1 MQNRNLSSRV
11 DEAQFVNALRRLKA
25 SALVALVLMLGFNL
39 SGCGSSRN
47 PDREAAE
54 ALPEDQKLGGFKFE
68 ILPGSQLSLRAGK
81 LEGDGQIRVASP
93 MIKVNSAHNFYL
105 KFKIEDGGELR
116 VQTFARTDLSGGV
129 DLILRRPAGA
139 EQISV
144 ALMVG
149 SEERDYT
156 TLLPRFAA
164 NEVHELWWD
173 VHNNDGDQMH
183 TVLWNE
189 AQGDELLEDLVPIQG
204 VGVQWGVRLRSASLL
219 GLDRQEV
226 RDRHE

>member
-1 MQNRNLSSRV
+1 MRILSSFSRV
-11 DEAQFVNALRRLKA
+11 DVSRFGRAQRMLR
-25 SALVALVLMLGFNL
+25 STGLVALALLMGVNL
-39 SGCGSSRN
+39 SGCGSARN

-68 ILPGSQLSLRAGK
+68 ILSGSQLSLRAGK

-93 MIKVNSAHNFYL
+93 MIKVNSGHNFYF
-105 KFKIEDGGELR
+105 KFRIEDGGELR

-129 DLILRRPAGA
+129 ELILRRPVGA

-149 SEERDYT
+149 TEERDYT
-156 TLLPRFAA
+156 ALLPRFAA
-164 NEVHELWWD
+164 NDVHELWWD

-189 AQGDELLEDLVPIQG
+189 AQGDELLEDLVPMQG